1 MSLLIVTIPIIV
13 IEVAVIVAATRP
25 SHRDVTQ
32 HEGDIRLPFKRYRE
46 LYPHTRMTYEEY
58 KQMQSRDS
66 FSHTLRWSLHELP
79 AKDVADKAV
88 VAAVEAK
95 LLQPWEEPAA
105 P

>member
-1 MSLLIVTIPIIV
+1 MSFLIIAIPIIV
-13 IEVAVIVAATRP
+13 IEVAVIVAATKP

-66 FSHTLRWSLHELP
+66 FSHSISSKQLKRMVH
-79 AKDVADKAV
+79 
-88 VAAVEAK
+88 
-95 LLQPWEEPAA
+95 
-105 P
+105 